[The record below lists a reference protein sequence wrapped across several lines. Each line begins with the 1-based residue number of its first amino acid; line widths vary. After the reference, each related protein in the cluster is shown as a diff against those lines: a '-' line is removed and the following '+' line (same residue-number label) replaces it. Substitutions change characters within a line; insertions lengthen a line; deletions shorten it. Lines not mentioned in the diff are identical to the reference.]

1 MPICWENWFM
11 DIKSEMSNSDYF
23 ERLLWNVVITMWD
36 ANDFIL
42 LVRNLW

>member
-1 MPICWENWFM
+1 M

-23 ERLLWNVVITMWD
+23 ERLLLNVVITMWD

>member
-1 MPICWENWFM
+1 M